1 MSQTTTIKL
10 SRRYEVP
17 GAEPFDS
24 ITLREAN
31 YNDLFL
37 SGLGKPFDF
46 QVAKGIPVR
55 VAYPEIVDQY
65 VMRLIK
71 SPDYSSIG
79 QIAASRRDRRRRRRP
94 DLPSRHASARGCCHD
109 RPRNR
114 LLGSALYG
122 HATEGEPQCVK
133 SKPG

>member
-24 ITLREAN
+24 ITLREAT

-71 SPDYSSIG
+71 TPDYQSIG
-79 QIAASRRDRRRRRRP
+79 QIAAIDALKLEAAICDFFREP
-94 DLPSRHASARGCCHD
+94 T
-109 RPRNR
+109 
-114 LLGSALYG
+114 GSK
-122 HATEGEPQCVK
+122 TSPT
-133 SKPG
+133 S